1 MGHMNWQYRPIKR
14 WEHQI
19 ELCSLRHN
27 QLDTWA
33 SHMLYQFFAH
43 SVPYLFYQECPMV
56 LVCHSRSSVTYSHGP
71 CVSSQVLSHI
81 FTWSLC
87 VLPGPLSHIHVVLV
101 CHSRSSVTY
110 SHGPCVSFQV
120 LSHIFTWSLC
130 VLPGPL
136 SHIHMVLVCPSRSSV
151 TYPHGLCVSFQV
163 LCHIFTWSLYVLP
176 GPLSHIHMV
185 LVCPFR
191 SSTQGDDTQ
200 HE

>member
-1 MGHMNWQYRPIKR
+1 MF
-14 WEHQI
+14 
-19 ELCSLRHN
+19 
-27 QLDTWA
+27 
-33 SHMLYQFFAH
+33 YQFLAH
-43 SVPYLFYQECPMV
+43 SVPYLFYQECPM
-56 LVCHSRSSVTYSHGP
+56 
-71 CVSSQVLSHI
+71 
-81 FTWSLC
+81 
-87 VLPGPLSHIHVVLV
+87 VLV

-136 SHIHMVLVCPSRSSV
+136 SHIHVALCVLPGPLSHIHMVLVCHSRSSV
-151 TYPHGLCVSFQV
+151 TYSHGPCVSFQV
-163 LCHIFTWSLYVLP
+163 LCHIFTWSLCVLP